1 MVMLRVSLIISTILV
16 SAMSAAA
23 TVFVLAPNAE
33 NEPDVAPVDSPATPS
48 SPVIATNSAVP
59 EASPPAAD
67 VTSLKQELDL
77 LRQQL
82 ADAEAERSQLAE
94 TVVGLNGQVADLE
107 SSALNLA
114 SLASLQTADE
124 QTLAESSTN
133 PDTGNRSGSRFPK
146 PPPAKSRYDSL
157 LTAGV
162 DVALADDIT
171 ARRSRYQLDRL
182 ELNDLATRE
191 GWVDTDQYRERL
203 DELAAERVDL
213 REELGDETYDAYL
226 FNVGR
231 NNRVMI
237 ESIIPG
243 SVAEAAGAQV
253 GDLIMSYADTRIYR
267 VADVQETTRGGSR
280 GESVE
285 MTLEREGQSVS
296 LSVPRGPLGVSL
308 DGLRVSP

>member
-1 MVMLRVSLIISTILV
+1 MLRVSLIISTVLV

-23 TVFVLAPNAE
+23 TVFVLAPNAV
-33 NEPDVAPVDSPATPS
+33 NEPELVVVEASATQS
-48 SPVIATNSAVP
+48 SAVL
-59 EASPPAAD
+59 AAD
-67 VTSLKQELDL
+67 RAAREANTPVTDLHSLKQELDV
-77 LRQQL
+77 LRQEL
-82 ADAEAERSQLAE
+82 ADAQAERGQLAE
-94 TVVGLNGQVADLE
+94 TVVSLNRQVADLE

-114 SLASLQTADE
+114 SLASLQAADE
-124 QTLAESSTN
+124 QSVAESSPN
-133 PDTGNRSGSRFPK
+133 PDSGNGTGSRFPK

-162 DVALADDIT
+162 DVALADEIT

-203 DELAAERVDL
+203 AELAAERVDL
-213 REELGDETYDAYL
+213 RAELGDEKYDAYL

-237 ESIIPG
+237 ESIISG
-243 SVAEAAGAQV
+243 SVAEAAGVQI
-253 GDLIMSYADTRIYR
+253 GDVIMSYANTRIYR
-267 VADVQETTRGGSR
+267 VSDVQETTRGGSR
-280 GESVE
+280 GELVE
-285 MTLEREGQSVS
+285 MTLEREGQFLT

-308 DGLRVSP
+308 DGLRISP